1 MVGSNN
7 NNVNPLVS
15 ETNKG
20 DNNSVYIVDK
30 IFSYEYMQKII
41 REMLLSKKKQILK
54 TKDLIINVCML
65 SLILDFD
72 LYDEFEHLLNLHSL
86 KGNDPKL
93 HDKKQL
99 QINISNMLSELEKK
113 NTDFLA
119 RDKIEALIY

>member
-20 DNNSVYIVDK
+20 DNNSVYVVDK
-30 IFSYEYMQKII
+30 IFSYEYMQKIL

-65 SLILDFD
+65 SLILDFG